1 MLPPH
6 SISQGMGKIGE
17 ISGQYITQMVSNL
30 IFHGVYFQLKFY
42 DLDFH
47 CLYYSQH
54 FQVLQEE
61 TVKLYVQLCR
71 YFLI

>member
-61 TVKLYVQLCR
+61 TVKLCVQLCG